1 MNSKWTR
8 VGDKVEIT
16 INKKELSM
24 DKYKKITDLGIE
36 IHIGLHPIKVMA
48 DADSLLKVLDA
59 GVEVNGGMYEGRGQ
73 SGQYEDKGWGFDQS
87 PANELTT
94 HTGLVIGIKELK
106 PKQVTITRAD
116 LDKAWKKVREGSCID
131 LNEIAKELGL

>member
-8 VGDKVEIT
+8 IGDKVEIT

-24 DKYKKITDLGIE
+24 DKYKKITDLG
-36 IHIGLHPIKVMA
+36 LKVCNKSTTWIIPQSFVIA
-48 DADSLLKVLDA
+48 DDLLKVLDA
-59 GVEVNGGMYEGRGQ
+59 GVEVYSDSGTSTWTRGNYL
-73 SGQYEDKGWGFDQS
+73 SD
-87 PANELTT
+87 T
-94 HTGLVIGIKELK
+94 HSALLINIKELK

-116 LDKAWKKVREGSCID
+116 LDKAWKKAREGSCID